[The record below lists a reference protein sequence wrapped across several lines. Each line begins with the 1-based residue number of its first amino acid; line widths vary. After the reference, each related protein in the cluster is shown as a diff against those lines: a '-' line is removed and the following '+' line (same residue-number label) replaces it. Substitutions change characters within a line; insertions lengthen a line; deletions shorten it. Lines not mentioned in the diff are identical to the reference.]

1 MILPLIVIILTSI
14 IVFVI
19 VTKKPIE
26 FYQNTV
32 TEQEGWIETIR
43 KNFEEENKL
52 IKELTPFYNLI
63 VKNEAGKKSNKPEE
77 YTKYEPEV
85 RESIANNQKGV
96 IQLFKVNRVLEVI
109 AALNDLPTESQLYL
123 SYLFLPS
130 NINEYK
136 ITTQYLYDTG
146 SKYYETLSTLGGA
159 DKSKK
164 YDVSGATATSLGISK
179 NPEPDSE
186 PMPTFK
192 SAPMTDESF
201 ADCCNKPTL
210 ADITTSDGGDLKR
223 QIDKIKKSPLKPND
237 IETLLNKSNERIKS
251 LNAMTDLKPLIE
263 KTRAVFQKL
272 NSLTNSINSNG
283 PGAADKGIAK
293 LVEGKPLDKALEGFS
308 NSHSEWQKYSFL
320 IRPRA

>member
-1 MILPLIVIILTSI
+1 M
-14 IVFVI
+14 
-19 VTKKPIE
+19 
-26 FYQNTV
+26 
-32 TEQEGWIETIR
+32 TEQEKQIETIR

-63 VKNEAGKKSNKPEE
+63 VKNEAGKKSNKPGE

-85 RESIANNQKGV
+85 RDSIANNQKGV
-96 IQLFKVNRVLEVI
+96 IPLFKVNQVLEVI
-109 AALNDLPTESQLYL
+109 ASFDTLPTEAQLYL
-123 SYLFLPS
+123 SYMFLPS
-130 NINEYK
+130 TVNLYK
-136 ITTQYLYDTG
+136 TTTQYLYDTG
-146 SKYYETLSTLGGA
+146 SKYYETLSTLGGPN
-159 DKSKK
+159 KSKK
-164 YDVSGATATSLGISK
+164 YDVRGATANSLGVSK

-192 SAPMTDESF
+192 PAPMTDESF

-223 QIDKIKKSPLKPND
+223 QIDKIKKSPLKPDD

-272 NSLTNSINSNG
+272 DSLTNSINSAG

-293 LVEGKPLDKALEGFS
+293 LVEGQPLDKALEGFS
-308 NSHSEWQKYSFL
+308 NSHSEWQQYSFL